1 MRIQHARI
9 LAITLAISTLLVG
22 CLGKTKYPTYYEL
35 HLPAAPDPPPGPGAR
50 ASLAVREFKSL
61 GYLRQG
67 PLVYRSSPEQI
78 GFYDYHR
85 WAADPRQF
93 VTTAIVDRLRASG
106 NFADVTVYDGRSH
119 ADYIITGRLEKLE
132 EVDYESG
139 VKVDVALSA
148 QMTDI
153 RTGTTVWANSASDI
167 ENVSQRNVPA
177 VVSEMSHAMDRAIEK
192 LVSSIPTPPT
202 PALQP
207 AIRQH

>member
-1 MRIQHARI
+1 MRRQYAT
-9 LAITLAISTLLVG
+9 LLVITLAISTIFVG
-22 CLGKTKYPTYYEL
+22 CVGRVKYPTYYEL
-35 HLPAAPDPPPGPGAR
+35 HLPAPPDPPPGPEAR
-50 ASLAVREFKSL
+50 ASIGVREFKSP

-93 VTTAIVDRLRASG
+93 VTTAIADRLRARG
-106 NFADVTVYDGRSH
+106 TFAEVTVYDGRSH

-139 VKVDVALSA
+139 VKVEVALSA

-153 RTGTTVWANSASDI
+153 RTGTTVWASSASDI
-167 ENVSQRNVPA
+167 ENVAERNVPA
-177 VVSEMSHAMDRAIEK
+177 VVSAMSHTMDRTIEK
-192 LVSSIPTPPT
+192 LLSSIPS
-202 PALQP
+202 PAPQP
-207 AIRQH
+207 SR

>member
-1 MRIQHARI
+1 MRTQHATL
-9 LAITLAISTLLVG
+9 LAITLAISALFVG
-22 CLGKTKYPTYYEL
+22 CLSKIRYPTYYEL
-35 HLPAAPDPPPGPGAR
+35 HLPAAPDPPPGPQAR
-50 ASLAVREFKSL
+50 GSLAVREFKSP

-93 VTTAIVDRLRASG
+93 VTTAIADRLRASG
-106 NFADVTVYDGRSH
+106 NFAGVTVYDGRSH
-119 ADYIITGRLEKLE
+119 ADYIIAGRLEKLE
-132 EVDYESG
+132 EVDYEGG

-167 ENVSQRNVPA
+167 ENAAQRNVPA
-177 VVSEMSHAMDRAIEK
+177 VVSAMSHTMDRTIEK
-192 LVSSIPTPPT
+192 LLSTIPS
-202 PALQP
+202 PAPLP
-207 AIRQH
+207 CR

>member
-1 MRIQHARI
+1 MRIQHATA
-9 LAITLAISTLLVG
+9 LAITLAVSIAFVG
-22 CLGKTKYPTYYEL
+22 CAGKIRYPSYYTL
-35 HLPAAPDPPPGPGAR
+35 HVPPPPDPPAR
-50 ASLAVREFKSL
+50 PDVHASLAVREFRSP

-67 PLVYRSSPEQI
+67 PLVYRASAEQI

-85 WAADPRQF
+85 WATDPRQF
-93 VTTAIVDRLRASG
+93 VTTVIADRLRASG

-119 ADYIITGRLEKLE
+119 VDYIITGRLEKLE

-167 ENVSQRNVPA
+167 ENVAQRNVPA

-192 LVSSIPTPPT
+192 LLSSIPS

-207 AIRQH
+207 SR

>member
-1 MRIQHARI
+1 MRTQHARI
-9 LAITLAISTLLVG
+9 LAITLAISTLFVG
-22 CLGKTKYPTYYEL
+22 CLGKMKYPTYYEL
-35 HLPAAPDPPPGPGAR
+35 YLPAAPDPPAGPGAR
-50 ASLAVREFKSL
+50 ASLTVREFKSS

-119 ADYIITGRLEKLE
+119 ADYMITGRMEKLE

-139 VKVDVALSA
+139 VKVDVVLSA

-167 ENVSQRNVPA
+167 ENVVQRNVPA

-192 LVSSIPTPPT
+192 LLSSIPT

-207 AIRQH
+207 PVRQH